1 MNKTGTHAFVN
12 QVLIYTLVAICLSGS
27 VGLASVWMQQQIAA
41 TSNSIKQL
49 EMRTAE
55 LERRRGEINADIAA
69 EQSPLRLEQRNRAW
83 NLGLVQPTEQQ
94 IERVYESPERRL
106 ARKRND
112 ERFGVESIS
121 VTPIRYVAGGSR

>member
-121 VTPIRYVAGGSR
+121 FTPTRYVAGGSR